1 MRNYFKKLK
10 YSSVCF
16 EKHDA
21 ERHLHAQVW
30 YDKETNKGDIMKTI
44 RDRICKDEVSD
55 WDNSQKKHAVKIK
68 ICYNSW
74 FDNYCA
80 DNEEKGEPT
89 ELQWI
94 TIVKYLSF
102 CGPVTCHID

>member
-1 MRNYFKKLK
+1 MSKSFGITVRPRLGIPSNGSLETRLLKYFKKLK

-30 YDKETNKGDIMKTI
+30 YDKETNKGDIMKTV

-55 WDNSQKKHAVKIK
+55 WDNSQKKHAVKIN
-68 ICYNSW
+68 ICYNS
-74 FDNYCA
+74 
-80 DNEEKGEPT
+80 
-89 ELQWI
+89 
-94 TIVKYLSF
+94 
-102 CGPVTCHID
+102 